1 MKRQLDD
8 YFSKFYN
15 KMAERSHVL
24 QANDYAKAKEIA
36 AWKEVVAQRWD
47 AIEVVSSNKTES
59 IQQGLFETGKA
70 YDTEYVIDEKGLDDA
85 VGVEMVVMGHDADG
99 NEKLLKVVPLE
110 LVKREGNLYT
120 FHGHVKNE
128 FPGSFK
134 VAYRMYPKNADLPHR
149 QDFCY
154 VKWFY

>member
-1 MKRQLDD
+1 
-8 YFSKFYN
+8 
-15 KMAERSHVL
+15 
-24 QANDYAKAKEIA
+24 
-36 AWKEVVAQRWD
+36 
-47 AIEVVSSNKTES
+47 VVSSHKS
-59 IQQGLFETGKA
+59 DSLKDGLFETGKH
-70 YDTEYVIDEKGLDDA
+70 YDVEYVIDEKGLDDA
-85 VGVEMVVMGHDADG
+85 VGVEMVVIGNDADG
-99 NEKLLKVVPLE
+99 SEKLQSVIPLE

-120 FHGHVKNE
+120 FHGSIKND

>member
-1 MKRQLDD
+1 
-8 YFSKFYN
+8 
-15 KMAERSHVL
+15 MAERSHLL

-47 AIEVVSSNKTES
+47 AIEVVSSNKTDT

-70 YDTEYVIDEKGLDDA
+70 YDMEYVIDEKGLDDA
-85 VGVEMVVMGHDADG
+85 IGVEMVVAGYDADG
-99 NEKLLKVVPLE
+99 NEKLMKVVPLE

-120 FHGHVKNE
+120 FHGCVKNE